1 MHYVSLQWIRLLFF
15 LETAAPLPVERNA
28 YSKTRLG
35 VLWLEV
41 SNPFYQTSL
50 TLRVFCVVKRPSE

>member
-1 MHYVSLQWIRLLFF
+1 MHYVRLNWIRLWFF
-15 LETAAPLPVERNA
+15 VETAAPYPFGRNA
-28 YSKTRLG
+28 YMQTRLG

-41 SNPFYQTSL
+41 SNPFYQTFL